1 MKDKHG
7 DLARVGLPGLLNL
20 IYIRKD
26 PSAVLDIIKEPI
38 KKRFFFR
45 NGMPVAA
52 SSNILNEV
60 LGRLLMQEGVISQQQ
75 YQTSLETVLKEKKRH
90 GEVLISMGLLTPEA
104 LDEFLALQLKRRL
117 FRLFDWG
124 EGSYRYIKTDLPA
137 GVPSRHFHPASLI
150 LEGISLGF
158 YPVAKIRSGLSGWLD
173 KKALLSLEGSDYRL
187 DDFRLNLQEQRFA
200 ESVDGLK
207 TLSEALDNSDL
218 LRHRAESI
226 ALSLAMTG
234 LIKDEHGAAASHEV
248 VLEEAKETHAPEVPV
263 DSKLNAELL
272 FMRAKSAI
280 AKKEFSSAI
289 ATLKE
294 ITNMNPAEGEY
305 WAWLGWAVYNEDP
318 SKIKEAESIIKDS
331 IDLNNDLDS
340 AWHFLGII
348 SLAQGN
354 TQWAKKALETAL
366 AKNPWNTEALS
377 ELKRLELSLI
387 YRHAPEEVFSFFG
400 YAQDP
405 FSPVPNQV
413 ALTGVQTA
421 ALESLTRAIRKKS
434 GPVFLEGGSG
444 TGKTTVILEL
454 LKKLSTDKML
464 SALVL
469 KPPGRELD
477 LLKEINRSL
486 GCTGEAST
494 VKEQLLSLGMRVSQ
508 NRIQG
513 GSTLIIIDEAHRLS
527 PGCLKLI
534 QYLSRLKAVQLLLS
548 GESSLSERLATQEF
562 SELGEKISSKV
573 ALGDLT
579 KEETVSAL
587 DSMLLNAAVDKKPGQ
602 AAFSISLEEAEEIFE
617 ATSGNPGAIRKEAA
631 SLLQKA
637 FDDLNKPREETPEK
651 TEIQETQ
658 IINEEAV
665 ETPPLADSFVFLD
678 EQQALENN
686 QKAAP
691 EEQGSAG
698 WPEDQPETSAA
709 SVWPEATETQDA
721 LQQESHVNAEPEVAS
736 ASAHSGGAQSSA
748 HAAPVN
754 TGASNTAG
762 GSAPDMTG
770 HPQEPKR
777 SLGRL
782 VLWFI
787 IMIAAGIIVGSFIG
801 TYLFRQDPVTEE
813 PPATSIMGEPVKKE
827 PVPVDAATPADSSL
841 DIAAPEGSVE

>member
-7 DLARVGLPGLLNL
+7 ELARVGLPGLLNL

-75 YQTSLETVLKEKKRH
+75 YETSLEVVLKEKKRH
-90 GEVLISMGLLTPEA
+90 GEVLIGMGLLTPEA

-117 FRLFDWG
+117 FRLFDWD
-124 EGSYRYIKTDLPA
+124 EGSYRYIKTDLPT

-173 KKALLSLEGSDYRL
+173 KKALLSLEGNDYRL
-187 DDFRLNLQEQRFA
+187 DDFRLNLQEKRFA

-234 LIKDEHGAAASHEV
+234 LIRDENGLTAPQEV
-248 VLEEAKETHAPEVPV
+248 FLEEAKETHAPEVPV

-289 ATLKE
+289 AALKE
-294 ITNMNPAEGEY
+294 ITNINPAEGEY

-354 TQWAKKALETAL
+354 AQWAKKAFQMAL

-377 ELKRLELSLI
+377 ELKRLELRLI
-387 YRHAPEEVFSFFG
+387 YRDAPEVVFSFFG

-405 FSPVPNQV
+405 FSPVPKQV
-413 ALTGVQTA
+413 ALTDIQTA
-421 ALESLTRAIRKKS
+421 ALENLTRAIRKKS
-434 GPVFLEGGSG
+434 GPVFLEGEGG

-454 LKKLSTDKML
+454 LKKISADKML

-469 KPPGRELD
+469 KPAGREIELI
-477 LLKEINRSL
+477 KEINHGL

-494 VKEQLLSLGMRVSQ
+494 VKEQLLNLGMRVSQ

-548 GESSLSERLATQEF
+548 GERSLGERLATQEF
-562 SELGEKISSKV
+562 NELGEKISSKV

-602 AAFSISLEEAEEIFE
+602 PAFSISLEEAEEIFE
-617 ATSGNPGAIRKEAA
+617 ATGGNPSAIRREAA

-637 FDDLNKPREETPEK
+637 FDDLNRVREEAPEK
-651 TEIQETQ
+651 TEVEETQ

-686 QKAAP
+686 QRSAP

-709 SVWPEATETQDA
+709 SVWPEATETKNA
-721 LQQESHVNAEPEVAS
+721 LQQESPVNPEPEVAS
-736 ASAHSGGAQSSA
+736 DNAHSGAPQSSA
-748 HAAPVN
+748 QTEPVN
-754 TGASNTAG
+754 TGSSNTG
-762 GSAPDMTG
+762 ESAPDRRE
-770 HPQEPKR
+770 HLQEPPKR

-782 VLWFI
+782 VLWFTV
-787 IMIAAGIIVGSFIG
+787 MIAAGIIVGSIIG
-801 TYLFRQDPVTEE
+801 TYLFRQDPVTEV
-813 PPATSIMGEPVKKE
+813 PPAQSIMGEPL
-827 PVPVDAATPADSSL
+827 PIDAATPADSSL
-841 DIAAPEGSVE
+841 DIAAPEGSVK